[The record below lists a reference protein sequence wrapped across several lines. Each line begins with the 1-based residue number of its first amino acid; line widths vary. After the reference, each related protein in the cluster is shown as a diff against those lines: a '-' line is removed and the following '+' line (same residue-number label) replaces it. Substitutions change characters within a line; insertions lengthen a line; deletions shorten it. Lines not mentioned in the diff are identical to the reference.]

1 MPYKAIV
8 FDLYGTLVGNYS
20 RRGYDRVQE
29 QMAAILGVPYPKFWQ
44 TMGETFK
51 DRSLGINRS
60 FADNIVEVCRRLNAQ
75 VDKTQIEQ
83 TVALNYEFT
92 KHSIIP
98 EPKVLEALG
107 LLKRSGFRLGLITNC
122 NANVPLLFP
131 ESPLAQ
137 YIDVPVFSCEE
148 RLKKPSHRIY
158 EIASERLK
166 LQPQECIYVGDGSG
180 EELTGA
186 AAVGMLPILK
196 RADLTDVYD
205 PHRPEVENWQGIAID
220 EISELRTII
229 DLSGESQNENITRQN
244 YAQS

>member
-1 MPYKAIV
+1 MPYKAII

-20 RRGYDRVQE
+20 RQAYDQTQE
-29 QMAAILGVPYPKFWQ
+29 QMAEILNVPYPKFWQ

-51 DRSLGINRS
+51 DRTLGSNRS
-60 FADNIVEVCRRLNAQ
+60 FEDNIVEVCRRLNAK

-83 TVALNYEFT
+83 TVVLNYEFT
-92 KHSIIP
+92 RNSIIP
-98 EPKVLEALG
+98 EPEVLKALN
-107 LLKRSGFRLGLITNC
+107 LLQRNGFHTGLITNC

-148 RLKKPSHRIY
+148 RIKKPSRRIY
-158 EIASERLK
+158 EIACERLK
-166 LQPQECIYVGDGSG
+166 IQPQECLYVGDGSG

-196 RADLTDVYD
+196 RADLADVYD

-220 EISELRTII
+220 EIAALCDIVSKLV
-229 DLSGESQNENITRQN
+229 
-244 YAQS
+244 

>member
-1 MPYKAIV
+1 MPYKAVI

-20 RRGYDRVQE
+20 RQAYDQTQE
-29 QMAAILGVPYPKFWQ
+29 QMAEILNVAYPKFWQ

-51 DRSLGINRS
+51 DRTLSSNRS
-60 FADNIVEVCRRLNAQ
+60 FEDNIVEVCRRLNTK

-83 TVALNYEFT
+83 TVVLNYEFT
-92 KHSIIP
+92 RNSIIP
-98 EPKVLEALG
+98 EPEVLEALD
-107 LLKRSGFRLGLITNC
+107 LLTRTDFHIGLITNC

-148 RLKKPSHRIY
+148 RIRKPSRRIY
-158 EIASERLK
+158 EIACERLK
-166 LQPQECIYVGDGSG
+166 LQPQECLYVGDGSG

-220 EISELRTII
+220 EIAELCDIVSEL
-229 DLSGESQNENITRQN
+229 
-244 YAQS
+244 A

>member
-1 MPYKAIV
+1 MPYKAVV
-8 FDLYGTLVGNYS
+8 FDLYGTLVDNFS
-20 RRGYDRVQE
+20 SQAYDQIQE
-29 QMAAILGVPYPKFWQ
+29 QMAEILNVPYPKFWQ

-51 DRSLGINRS
+51 DRTLGSNRS
-60 FADNIVEVCRRLNAQ
+60 FEDNIVEVCRRLNAK

-83 TVALNYEFT
+83 TVVLNYEFT
-92 KHSIIP
+92 RKSIIP
-98 EPKVLEALG
+98 EPEVLEALD
-107 LLKRSGFRLGLITNC
+107 LLKRTDFHIGLITNC

-158 EIASERLK
+158 QIASERLK

-220 EISELRTII
+220 EIAELCDIVSELP
-229 DLSGESQNENITRQN
+229 
-244 YAQS
+244 

>member
-1 MPYKAIV
+1 MSYKAII

-20 RRGYDRVQE
+20 RQAYDQVQE
-29 QMAAILGVPYPKFWQ
+29 QMAKILNVPYPKFWK

-51 DRSLGINRS
+51 DRSLGNNRS
-60 FADNIVEVCRRLNAQ
+60 LENNIVEVCRRLNAK

-83 TVALNYEFT
+83 TVVLNYEFT
-92 KHSIIP
+92 RNSIIP
-98 EPKVLEALG
+98 DPEVLEALG
-107 LLKRSGFRLGLITNC
+107 LLKRSRFRIGLITNC

-148 RLKKPSHRIY
+148 RIKKPSRHIY
-158 EIASERLK
+158 QIACERLK
-166 LQPQECIYVGDGSG
+166 IQPQECVYVGDGSG

-196 RADLTDVYD
+196 RVDLTDVYD
-205 PHRPEVENWQGIAID
+205 PHRPEVENWQGITID
-220 EISELRTII
+220 EIVELCDIVSEL
-229 DLSGESQNENITRQN
+229 
-244 YAQS
+244 A